1 MNAITDT
8 LVVLGI
14 LLILALPALVG
25 YAHELRVDRQ
35 LRAAGRRSGQASAG
49 RSRRGL
55 TTHDVV
61 RAA

>member
-8 LVVLGI
+8 LVVLGT

-25 YAHELRVDRQ
+25 HARELRVDRQ
-35 LRAAGRRSGQASAG
+35 LRAAADRFAQAPAG
-49 RSRRGL
+49 RTRRDL
-55 TTHDVV
+55 TAHDVA

>member
-8 LVVLGI
+8 LVVLGT

-25 YAHELRVDRQ
+25 YVHELRVDQQ
-35 LRAAGRRSGQASAG
+35 LRAAADRFAQAPAG
-49 RSRRGL
+49 RTRRGL
-55 TTHDVV
+55 TMHDVA